1 MLAGETGEFVDVGLG
16 VESDVAETLVD
27 ALVAVD
33 AELTESIT
41 SGLLEGVIDEIPLNM
56 PASFISVR
64 LLAVAAPPV
73 SSPAPRSE
81 AAPTTV
87 QVFVFMVFSFVHEA
101 AGVRAFMDSMLV
113 SGDEMNRC
121 RP

>member
-1 MLAGETGEFVDVGLG
+1 VVSGETGEFDDVGLG

-27 ALVAVD
+27 AFVAVE

-41 SGLLEGVIDEIPLNM
+41 SGLLEGVIDVMPLNM
-56 PASFISVR
+56 PASFMRLR

-87 QVFVFMVFSFVHEA
+87 QVFVFMMFSLSTRPRGCGPSWIPCSS
-101 AGVRAFMDSMLV
+101 AGMR
-113 SGDEMNRC
+113 
-121 RP
+121 